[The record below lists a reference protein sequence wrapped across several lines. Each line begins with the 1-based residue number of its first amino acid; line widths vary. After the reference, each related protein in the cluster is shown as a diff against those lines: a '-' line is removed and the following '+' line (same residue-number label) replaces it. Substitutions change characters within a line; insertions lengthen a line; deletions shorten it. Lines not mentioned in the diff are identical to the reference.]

1 MPRWLLV
8 VTVALSL
15 AALLLIANLP
25 DSGSDSDNFKF
36 KSNLEMPS
44 SSRGTSLR
52 HATTLAAVRATGR
65 TVASAWSTFSP
76 NPWTMMLAP
85 SDSGLHPRRSSG
97 RQALWRQRG
106 QVDAIYQDICT

>member
-1 MPRWLLV
+1 MKFLRNVTLRTLWKMSLTGAVWLVRMPRWLLV

-44 SSRGTSLR
+44 VEHYVWMGCQ
-52 HATTLAAVRATGR
+52 
-65 TVASAWSTFSP
+65 
-76 NPWTMMLAP
+76 
-85 SDSGLHPRRSSG
+85 SG
-97 RQALWRQRG
+97 RPAGKALFFAG
-106 QVDAIYQDICT
+106 Y

>member
-1 MPRWLLV
+1 MVRMPRWLLV

-44 SSRGTSLR
+44 VEHYVWMGCQ
-52 HATTLAAVRATGR
+52 
-65 TVASAWSTFSP
+65 
-76 NPWTMMLAP
+76 
-85 SDSGLHPRRSSG
+85 SGLPAGKALFFAQVRGVLVRG
-97 RQALWRQRG
+97 MPLRLQQCVQLVALWHPPG
-106 QVDAIYQDICT
+106 QHLVQTLGP